1 MWEQTLLHETACADI
16 LWEAMWDPTWNAG
29 DQVSGSTWYRRVIYE
44 PLVQVCFRKIRAHKS
59 PEPWL
64 SFKCTLQ
71 ALSGDGW
78 FHAQRRYEGIMGGRE
93 TELEYQMLVSG
104 KVAMPLLLVAGYPR
118 SGTTSLQTV
127 VRSAFNAYIVE
138 IPTEN
143 KRFSLWEHPKHN
155 PSVIKRAVLAG
166 KSSIRVIAVARR
178 FEESAASL
186 VVGRGGVH
194 LVNLDKELALWESWL
209 EVYNLEGV
217 YPIAFSTITNSKPK
231 QIAELISQ
239 ITDVPPNIELAP
251 DDTYSA
257 LMRRLGKGDPDNPMQ
272 SNVPSELRSEKL
284 QEALEWVR
292 SQLGADRRS
301 RLEAAY
307 LSIPFTIASSG
318 TIDP

>member
-1 MWEQTLLHETACADI
+1 MR
-16 LWEAMWDPTWNAG
+16 DPEWNAG
-29 DQVSGSTWYRRVIYE
+29 DQVRSTWYRRVIYQQLE
-44 PLVQVCFRKIRAHKS
+44 QLCFQKIRAHKS

-64 SFKCTLQ
+64 SFKCALQ
-71 ALSGDGW
+71 VLAGDGW
-78 FHAQRRYEGIMGGRE
+78 FHAQRRHEGIVGGLESER
-93 TELEYQMLVSG
+93 EYQTLVSG

-118 SGTTSLQTV
+118 SGTTALQTV

-143 KRFSLWEHPKHN
+143 KRFSLWDYPKHN
-155 PSVIKRAVLAG
+155 PSVIKRAVLVG
-166 KSSIRVIAVARR
+166 KSSIRVVAVARQ
-178 FEESAASL
+178 FEECAASL
-186 VVGRGGVH
+186 IVGRGGVH

-217 YPIAFSTITNSKPK
+217 YPIVFSAITNSKPK
-231 QIAELISQ
+231 QIAQLISQ
-239 ITDVPPNIELAP
+239 ITDLLPNDELAP

-257 LMRRLGKGDPDNPMQ
+257 LMLRLGKGDTDNPMQ

-292 SQLGADRRS
+292 SQLGVDRRS

-307 LSIPFTIASSG
+307 SSIPFVIASSG
-318 TIDP
+318 TISP

>member
-1 MWEQTLLHETACADI
+1 MHKKACADI
-16 LWEAMWDPTWNAG
+16 LWEEMCDPTRNAG

-44 PLVQVCFRKIRAHKS
+44 PLVQACFGKIRTHKS

-71 ALSGDGW
+71 TLAGDGW
-78 FHAQRRYEGIMGGRE
+78 FHAQRRYEGIVGARE

-127 VRSAFNAYIVE
+127 VRSAFNAHVVE
-138 IPTEN
+138 IPADN
-143 KRFSLWEHPKHN
+143 KRFSLWEYPKHN
-155 PSVIKRAVLAG
+155 PSVIKRVVLAG
-166 KSSIRVIAVARR
+166 KSSIRVVAVARQ
-178 FEESAASL
+178 FEECAASL
-186 VVGRGGVH
+186 IVGRGGVH

-209 EVYNLEGV
+209 EVCNLEGV
-217 YPIAFSTITNSKPK
+217 YPIAFSTIMNSKPK
-231 QIAELISQ
+231 QIAQLISQ
-239 ITDVPPNIELAP
+239 ITDLPPNIELAP
-251 DDTYSA
+251 DDTYSD
-257 LMRRLGKGDPDNPMQ
+257 LMRRLGKGDTDNPMQ

-307 LSIPFTIASSG
+307 SSIPFAIVSSG
-318 TIDP
+318 TIGP